1 MTSQSAESAT
11 LNFNYE
17 QNTATLAALDD
28 IETSCRVCNT
38 IWGERLDL
46 MAKEGCDHTHLEDLK
61 TAREVFSE
69 RSTAIPAA
77 LRLLVDSFG
86 DPILRAPDN
95 CTVQTTLSV
104 ESRSRKEGLSQRLD
118 AVLPTVLNY
127 LKGEHD
133 AQWNASYKYRDEMR
147 E

>member
-104 ESRSRKEGLSQRLD
+104 ESRSHKEGLSQRLD